1 MIKLIVIL
9 NKNKISFMRTRIFLH
24 NNLITNLIL
33 LSSNINLC
41 TVVQCV
47 QILVIIILLV
57 FWINSCI
64 IVQFSEILKFFSDLK
79 LLIIDIN
86 LLYYNVSKIKLY
98 STLQQFARLQKLS
111 LNWTLSVPEW
121 NLAFIFVCFLYSSYL
136 YFSTL

>member
-64 IVQFSEILKFFSDLK
+64 IVQFSEILKIFSDVK